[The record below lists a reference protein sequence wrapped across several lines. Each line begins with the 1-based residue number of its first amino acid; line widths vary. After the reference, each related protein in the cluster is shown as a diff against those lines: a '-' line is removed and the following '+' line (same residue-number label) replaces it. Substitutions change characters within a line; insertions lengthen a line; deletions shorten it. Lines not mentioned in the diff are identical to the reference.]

1 MGFAQAAVAALA
13 EVGVEAWEQVAVED
27 AAEAVAVALAEVGAE
42 AWEQAVVL
50 A

>member
-1 MGFAQAAVAALA
+1 LA
-13 EVGVEAWEQVAVED
+13 EVGVEAWEQVAAED
-27 AAEAVAVALAEVGAE
+27 AAEAEALAEVGAE